1 MPLANFSWKVWAE
14 RLLNVA
20 VIVVLA
26 MVLGKYFLPVAGEA
40 VTGESAPFLASGQ
53 PVLLEFSQTHCPS
66 CVVLKPV
73 VDGIRRDY
81 EGRALVRVYQLD
93 RLQDYPE
100 GEAVRALGA
109 RLGVRGTPTFV
120 ILDREGN
127 AVRRFAG
134 PTSGGSLRKALD
146 QALEA
151 TPGS

>member
-1 MPLANFSWKVWAE
+1 MPLAKGDWKVWAE
-14 RLLNVA
+14 RLLNLA
-20 VIVVLA
+20 VVVVIAL
-26 MVLGKYFLPVAGEA
+26 VLGKYFLPTSGEA
-40 VTGESAPFLASGQ
+40 VSGESAPFLASGK

-73 VDGIRRDY
+73 VDGIQRDY

-93 RLQDYPE
+93 RLGDYPE

-120 ILDREGN
+120 ILDGEGK

-134 PTSGGSLRKALD
+134 PTSGISLRQALD
-146 QALEA
+146 QAIAEA
-151 TPGS
+151 RRS